1 MKDWRDEGQVRC
13 RTGSMQDRRDKEQW
27 DAGQE
32 GFSTGEMK
40 DRGDSGQWTGQE
52 ACRTL
57 ESVSKLTSKN
67 YLKIE
72 INFPI
77 LHKNYEKI

>member
-1 MKDWRDEGQVRC
+1 
-13 RTGSMQDRRDKEQW
+13 MQDRRDKEQW

-40 DRGDSGQWTGQE
+40 DRGDSGQWTGSMQDTGK
-52 ACRTL
+52 CVKTNI
-57 ESVSKLTSKN
+57 KN